1 MNVEVSG
8 CTLAPAGLGPCT
20 GPTPDVCPGVF
31 TGSDAAD
38 GTVYQCTADN
48 VGVGDGCMSLCVE
61 ANILVDHHHLLLK
74 PSSHSTIVQQ
84 HDSSSIQGRP
94 SAMMG

>member
-31 TGSDAAD
+31 TGSDAED

-48 VGVGDGCMSLCVE
+48 VGVG
-61 ANILVDHHHLLLK
+61 
-74 PSSHSTIVQQ
+74 
-84 HDSSSIQGRP
+84 
-94 SAMMG
+94 